1 MRGTHK
7 GVRSRTSWVYTVVVV
22 EATPQVLEILR
33 GLVAGAVRAPED
45 EPPRGAWPQELDDL
59 QARLGC
65 SLPAVLRIWL
75 SVCRGARIGP
85 GGVFGPRPDDP
96 GIDAASRRDPYPE
109 WAQLGWLPVAGDGCG
124 NSYVLRE
131 DGTVGFVDTMQ
142 DPGKI
147 DRQAASD
154 LLSFMIGLLAHDQE
168 TGRAS
173 R

>member
-1 MRGTHK
+1 
-7 GVRSRTSWVYTVVVV
+7 
-22 EATPQVLEILR
+22 
-33 GLVAGAVRAPED
+33 
-45 EPPRGAWPQELDDL
+45 
-59 QARLGC
+59 
-65 SLPAVLRIWL
+65 VLRIWL

-96 GIDAASRRDPYPE
+96 GIDVASRRDPFPD
-109 WAQLGWLPVAGDGCG
+109 WGQLGWLPVAGDGCG
-124 NSYVLRE
+124 NYYVLSD

-173 R
+173 S

>member
-1 MRGTHK
+1 M
-7 GVRSRTSWVYTVVVV
+7 VVV
-22 EATPQVLEILR
+22 EVTAQVLEILR
-33 GLVAGAVRAPED
+33 GLVAGAVRGPED

-85 GGVFGPRPDDP
+85 AGVFGPRPDDP
-96 GIDAASRRDPYPE
+96 GIDVASRRDPYPE

-124 NSYVLRE
+124 NYYVLRE
-131 DGTVGFVDTMQ
+131 DGTVGFVGTMQ

-173 R
+173 S

>member
-1 MRGTHK
+1 MRLE
-7 GVRSRTSWVYTVVVV
+7 GVRSRTSWAYTVVVV
-22 EATPQVLEILR
+22 EVTAQVLEILR

-45 EPPRGAWPQELDDL
+45 EPPRGAWSQEMDDL

-75 SVCRGARIGP
+75 SACRGARIGP
-85 GGVFGPRPDDP
+85 GGVFGPRPDDL
-96 GIDAASRRDPYPE
+96 GIDVASRRDPYPE

-124 NSYVLRE
+124 NYYVLRE

-147 DRQAASD
+147 DRQTASD

-168 TGRAS
+168 TGRAFT
-173 R
+173 

>member
-1 MRGTHK
+1 LESP
-7 GVRSRTSWVYTVVVV
+7 RSV
-22 EATPQVLEILR
+22 EDLAV
-33 GLVAGAVRAPED
+33 GLPGRAN
-45 EPPRGAWPQELDDL
+45 R
-59 QARLGC
+59 
-65 SLPAVLRIWL
+65 
-75 SVCRGARIGP
+75 P

-96 GIDAASRRDPYPE
+96 GIDVASRRDPYPE
-109 WAQLGWLPVAGDGCG
+109 WARLGWLPVAGDGCG
-124 NSYVLRE
+124 NYYVLRD

-173 R
+173 S

>member
-1 MRGTHK
+1 MEVT
-7 GVRSRTSWVYTVVVV
+7 
-22 EATPQVLEILR
+22 AQVLEILR

-96 GIDAASRRDPYPE
+96 GIDSRHRGG
-109 WAQLGWLPVAGDGCG
+109 ARIRNGRSLAGCLWPAMGA
-124 NSYVLRE
+124 
-131 DGTVGFVDTMQ
+131 GTTT
-142 DPGKI
+142 
-147 DRQAASD
+147 S
-154 LLSFMIGLLAHDQE
+154 
-168 TGRAS
+168 
-173 R
+173 